1 MNGIVK
7 LVFLFLF
14 FSFSI
19 YGQVKTE
26 QIEENNSADTNAL
39 NESLKSDS
47 VNNILTNNAFTT
59 GEYLKFNIKYGFIHA
74 GSATMHVIK
83 RYNYNDKDCFLIKTT
98 ARSARGFEWIF
109 KVRDTVTTTL
119 DANKFHSLKFVKK
132 LREGSYYYDLITENS
147 IDVEILRSLNKNID
161 IAEDILMKLRQKT
174 KLGKIFKS
182 F

>member
-26 QIEENNSADTNAL
+26 QIEENNSADTIAL

-109 KVRDTVTTTL
+109 KVRDTVTTTF
-119 DANKFHSLKFVKK
+119 DAKKFHSLKFIKK
-132 LREGSYYYDLITENS
+132 LREGSYYYDLITEYDQINGKAY
-147 IDVEILRSLNKNID
+147 VERTRYYDREATRIK
-161 IAEDILMKLRQKT
+161 KQKF
-174 KLGKIFKS
+174 LEL
-182 F
+182 